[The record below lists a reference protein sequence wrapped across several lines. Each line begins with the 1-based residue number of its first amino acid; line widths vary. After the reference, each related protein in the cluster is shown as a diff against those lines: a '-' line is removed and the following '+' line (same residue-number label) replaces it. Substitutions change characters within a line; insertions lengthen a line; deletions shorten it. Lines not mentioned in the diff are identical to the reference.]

1 MGSDYSFYVKTIETH
16 ARAFLT
22 LNILALGRVEIQK
35 QSVIDKNLAFLPFL
49 RKQKFYKH
57 AVFGAHV
64 ELYLIPILS
73 VLSFDCSFE
82 KCIESRFGM
91 LFPKLLFKPTARKK
105 CFGDQ

>member
-1 MGSDYSFYVKTIETH
+1 MV
-16 ARAFLT
+16 
-22 LNILALGRVEIQK
+22 LADIQK

-82 KCIESRFGM
+82 KCIESWVGM
-91 LFPKLLFKPTARKK
+91 LQSYEIKSPP
-105 CFGDQ
+105 

>member
-1 MGSDYSFYVKTIETH
+1 MV
-16 ARAFLT
+16 
-22 LNILALGRVEIQK
+22 LADIQK

-82 KCIESRFGM
+82 KCIESRGGM
-91 LFPKLLFKPTARKK
+91 LFPKLFRLTARKN
-105 CFGDQ
+105 CFSDQ